1 MVALSLVAIV
11 VVVDFVPPLWIV
23 FEGLVGFELGGR
35 CERLLVAEV
44 QGLRRRVLQLGCR
57 ARVQDWAACGGVVAM
72 TDPVSPTE
80 KREWAK
86 EKGAIFVGKL

>member
-1 MVALSLVAIV
+1 MAEC
-11 VVVDFVPPLWIV
+11 WWT
-23 FEGLVGFELGGR
+23 GFELGGR
-35 CERLLVAEV
+35 CECLLVAEV

-57 ARVQDWAACGGVVAM
+57 ARVQDWAAGGGVVAM